1 MVYSAFY
8 LNSAIARF
16 IPQLL
21 VCEISSLVFN
31 VSWLVKTL
39 GPQWNDSAFIVC
51 LEYLFAISFTL
62 TRVVNMAQIG
72 VGCVLFSESVQLKV
86 AIAGLMTLI
95 YSLQV
100 YWFLLILKA
109 LNKKKAARSSKKRE

>member
-1 MVYSAFY
+1 MVYSAFF

-21 VCEISSLVFN
+21 VCELSSLVFN
-31 VSWLVKTL
+31 VSWMVKTI
-39 GPQWNDSAFIVC
+39 GPHWNDSTLVVC
-51 LEYLFAISFTL
+51 LEYLFAIFFTL

-72 VGCVLFSESVQLKV
+72 VGCVLFSEAFELKV
-86 AIAGLMTLI
+86 AIAVLMTLI

-100 YWFLLILKA
+100 YWFVLIVKA
-109 LNKKKAARSSKKRE
+109 LGKKKAARSEKKSG